1 MQNARM
7 ATTLALD
14 DPLARLAHDDGIL
27 VKVAETRGSTP
38 RETGAWMVVWKDA
51 FAGTIG
57 GGNLE
62 YQALAAAR
70 AMLAGRADAPAQNE
84 IRDYALGPSLGQCC
98 GGMVYLSYRKV
109 TAHDQAT
116 LQALSEGQLA
126 PVALFGNGHVGQALV
141 RVLAR
146 LPFAVH
152 WVDSRDDEFPRGTS
166 AHVHADY
173 SDPMHAAVADLA
185 PDSQILIMSFSH
197 WEDLDIVQACLERIR
212 ERHDLPFIGLIGSQT
227 KWAMFRHR
235 LQARGFSDK
244 EIAQVTCP
252 IGIPGIYS
260 KKPDVIAVAVAAQL
274 LQNTQPAPLAD
285 DPGTRKTERASAER

>member
-1 MQNARM
+1 MHNARM
-7 ATTLALD
+7 ATTLAPDERLT
-14 DPLARLAHDDGIL
+14 RLAHDEGVL

-70 AMLAGRADAPAQNE
+70 AMLAGRADAPAQDE
-84 IRDYALGPSLGQCC
+84 VRDYALGPSLGQCC
-98 GGMVYLSYRKV
+98 GGMVRLSYRKV
-109 TAHDQAT
+109 AARDRPAIE
-116 LQALSEGQLA
+116 ALVQDPLA

-141 RVLAR
+141 QVLAR
-146 LPFAVH
+146 LPFSVH
-152 WVDSRDDEFPRGTS
+152 WVDSRDDEFPRETPPR
-166 AHVHADY
+166 VHTDY

-185 PDSQILIMSFSH
+185 PGSQVLIMSFSH
-197 WEDLDIVQACLERIR
+197 WEDLDIVRACLERIR

-235 LQARGFSDK
+235 LGARGFSEQ

-260 KKPDVIAVAVAAQL
+260 KKPDVIAVSVAAQL
-274 LQNTQPAPLAD
+274 LQHTQPAPPARNAATR
-285 DPGTRKTERASAER
+285 GTQPEPAGR